1 MGDDLELDNR
11 ELGKRI
17 KNVRD
22 NLELTQP
29 EFGARIGV
37 SRNTLASWETGN
49 RRPELGHLYKIAR
62 IGGVT
67 LDWLTGM
74 AHSPVA
80 PGEESAIDDL
90 VLIFDGRRHDLPE
103 PVVRMIKFLIRDN
116 EAARSRRSP

>member
-1 MGDDLELDNR
+1 MGDDFELDNR

-22 NLELTQP
+22 GLEMTQP
-29 EFGARIGV
+29 EFSGRIGV

-62 IGGVT
+62 IGGVS
-67 LDWLTGM
+67 LDWLTGI
-74 AHSPVA
+74 ANSPLTNKD
-80 PGEESAIDDL
+80 ESEIEDL

-103 PVVRMIKFLIRDN
+103 PVARMIKLLIQDT
-116 EAARSRRSP
+116 EAARSRRTL